1 MEALK
6 KRYSKTNNNKSASVI
21 SLGCP
26 KNLVSSENLCGYFI
40 ENGYNLTNLFSSS
53 QPIDIVLINTC
64 SFIKSARREAIDTIN
79 KVLTYKDKGM
89 CKNVVVTGCYAQR
102 FPSEIR
108 KKIPDVD
115 FINSNNSLDD
125 LSNFLN
131 NKNEPCYKRIPS
143 TNYYAYLKIAEGCDK
158 NCSFCLIPSIKGRYK
173 SRPITSILNEANM
186 LVSEY
191 GIKELILIAQDT
203 ESYGKDISLKNG
215 LITLTEK
222 LSKIKDLEWIR
233 IMYLFPTENLS
244 FFRDLLSI
252 DKVVSYLD
260 IPLQHSSTN
269 ILKKMNRPI
278 SILNFTDNL
287 MKLRNEFENL
297 AIRSTFIVGF
307 PGEDEAAFND
317 LINFLVTYKFD
328 RAGFFPYS
336 KEKFTEAYYLTD
348 QVSSRVK
355 QERLKIAYKT
365 QKDISTKIRKRFIR
379 KSMDAL
385 IEGFSDKEDY
395 AFGRTERDAPDIDE
409 GIIIKRNTEYLKKN
423 IGQIIKVKITDSID
437 YNLIGESEPLTE

>member
-1 MEALK
+1 LK

-26 KNLVSSENLCGYFI
+26 KNLVSSESLCGYFR
-40 ENGYNLTNLFSSS
+40 ENGYSLTNLFSAS
-53 QPIDIVLINTC
+53 QPVDVVVINTC

-79 KVLTYKDKGM
+79 KVLTYKYEGM
-89 CKNVVVTGCYAQR
+89 CKNIVVTGCYAKR

-108 KKIPDVD
+108 KKTPDVD

-131 NKNEPCYKRIPS
+131 NKNEFDYKRILS
-143 TNYYAYLKIAEGCDK
+143 TNYYAYLKIAEGCDR

-173 SRPITSILNEANM
+173 SRSITSILNEANM

-191 GIKELILIAQDT
+191 GIKELILIAQDS

-233 IMYLFPTENLS
+233 IMYLFPTEILG

-260 IPLQHSSTN
+260 IPLQHSSPK
-269 ILKKMNRPI
+269 ILKSMNRPTN
-278 SILNFTDNL
+278 ILNFTDNL
-287 MKLRNEFENL
+287 MKLKSEFKNL
-297 AIRSTFIVGF
+297 AVRSTFIVGF
-307 PGEDEAAFND
+307 PGEDEITFNE
-317 LINFLVTYKFD
+317 LIDFLLTYKFD
-328 RAGFFPYS
+328 RAGFFSYS
-336 KEKFTEAYYLTD
+336 KEKFTEAYSLAS
-348 QVSSRVK
+348 QVSSKVK

-365 QKDISTKIRKRFIR
+365 QKDISTEIRKRFIGR
-379 KSMDAL
+379 SMNAL
-385 IEGFSDKEDY
+385 IEGFLDKEGY

-409 GIIIKRNTEYLKKN
+409 GIIIKGDKKYLKKN
-423 IGQIIKVKITDSID
+423 IGKIIKVKITDSID
-437 YNLIGESEPLTE
+437 YNLIGESKTLVE